1 MSTEIEN
8 KAANPIP
15 TDKPLRRVR
24 TFMARGAA
32 LNTSQKAG
40 LEQYGPR
47 LLQKVS
53 EVKSF
58 DSKALFGREAPVTF
72 EIGFGMGFSI
82 IEMAENM
89 PERDFVG
96 IEIHTPGIAQLVYE
110 AGSRGLDNVRVF
122 DGDALLLLEHHVPD
136 NHLDTV
142 QLFFPDPWQKTK
154 HYKRRLV
161 QPHNAELIRRK
172 LKIGGV
178 FHMATDWDNYAEW
191 MLEVMDVQPG
201 YENCTGPGQYAER
214 PATRPLTKFEERGH
228 KLGHGVWDLLYR
240 RIN

>member
-1 MSTEIEN
+1 MTAHKN
-8 KAANPIP
+8 AIP

-24 TFMARGAA
+24 TFMARASA
-32 LNTSQKAG
+32 LNTTQKFGMDEYA
-40 LEQYGPR
+40 PR
-47 LLQKVS
+47 LLQKVAD
-53 EVKSF
+53 VTSF
-58 DSKALFGREAPVTF
+58 DSKALFGREAPVTL

-110 AGSRGLDNVRVF
+110 AGARKLDNVRVF

-136 NHLDTV
+136 ASLDTV

-161 QPHNAELIRRK
+161 QTENAELIRRK

-178 FHMATDWDNYAEW
+178 FHMATDWANYAEW
-191 MLEVMDVQPG
+191 MLEIMEAAPG
-201 YENCTGPGQYAER
+201 YENCAGAGNYSER
-214 PATRPLTKFEERGH
+214 PATRPLTKFEERG
-228 KLGHGVWDLLYR
+228 KKMGHGVWDLLYR
-240 RIN
+240 RVV

>member
-1 MSTEIEN
+1 MSATEPK
-8 KAANPIP
+8 KAIP

-24 TFMARGAA
+24 TFMARASA
-32 LNTSQKAG
+32 LNTTQKLG
-40 LEQYGPR
+40 MEQYGPR
-47 LLQKVS
+47 LLQKVAD
-53 EVKSF
+53 VTRF
-58 DSKALFGREAPVTF
+58 DSRALFGREAPLTL

-82 IEMAENM
+82 VEMAENM

-110 AGSRGLDNVRVF
+110 AGSRQLDNIRVF

-136 NHLDTV
+136 ASIDTV

-161 QPHNAELIRRK
+161 QTDNAELIRRK

-178 FHMATDWDNYAEW
+178 FHMATDWENYADW
-191 MLEVMDVQPG
+191 MRDVMEALPG
-201 YENCTGPGQYAER
+201 YQNCAGPGQFSDR
-214 PATRPLTKFEERGH
+214 PDWRPLTKFEERGQ
-228 KLGHGVWDLLYR
+228 KQGHGVRDLLYR
-240 RIN
+240 RIA

>member
-1 MSTEIEN
+1 MTAPEHKN
-8 KAANPIP
+8 AIP

-24 TFMARGAA
+24 TFMARASA
-32 LNTSQKAG
+32 LNTTQKFGMDEYA
-40 LEQYGPR
+40 PR
-47 LLQKVS
+47 LLQMVA

-58 DSKALFGREAPVTF
+58 DSKALFGREAPVTL

-110 AGSRGLDNVRVF
+110 AGSRKLDNVRVF

-136 NHLDTV
+136 ASLDTV
-142 QLFFPDPWQKTK
+142 QLFFPDPWQKAK

-161 QPHNAELIRRK
+161 QAENAELIRRK
-172 LKIGGV
+172 LKVGGI
-178 FHMATDWDNYAEW
+178 FHMATDWSNYAEW
-191 MLEVMDVQPG
+191 MLEVMEAQPG
-201 YENCTGPGQYAER
+201 YENRAGKGQYSER
-214 PATRPLTKFEERGH
+214 PASRPLTKFEERG
-228 KLGHGVWDLLYR
+228 KKMGHGVWDLLYR
-240 RIN
+240 RVV

>member
-1 MSTEIEN
+1 MSATEPK
-8 KAANPIP
+8 KAIP

-24 TFMARGAA
+24 TFMARASA
-32 LNTSQKAG
+32 LNTTQKFGMDEYA
-40 LEQYGPR
+40 PR
-47 LLQKVS
+47 LLQMVA

-58 DSKALFGREAPVTF
+58 DSKALFGREAPVTL

-110 AGSRGLDNVRVF
+110 AGSRKLDNVRVF

-136 NHLDTV
+136 ASLDTV
-142 QLFFPDPWQKTK
+142 QLFFPDPWQKAK

-161 QPHNAELIRRK
+161 QAENAELIRRK
-172 LKIGGV
+172 LKVGGI
-178 FHMATDWDNYAEW
+178 FHMATDWSNYAEW
-191 MLEVMDVQPG
+191 MLEVMEAQPG
-201 YENCTGPGQYAER
+201 YENRAGKGQYSER
-214 PATRPLTKFEERGH
+214 PASRPLTKFEERG
-228 KLGHGVWDLLYR
+228 KKMGHGVWDLLYR
-240 RIN
+240 RVV